1 MENKMTDKKSKTV
14 AVTPQK
20 VDASTTDNVKPKD
33 AIKNN
38 SKITSSQG
46 DLKNSISKTA
56 VFSLLVALIAITGVV
71 LSYYYVNQ
79 QQSEVIAALQKEN
92 NAALNDY
99 QQRFKKALKA
109 QQSHF
114 TQQIQ
119 KTAQALNSSI
129 EISRKK
135 ELATLSESVTHLQKS
150 IQNRQPSDWLIHEA
164 EYLIRLASRS
174 LWMEKDTKATIN
186 LLKEADARLVELNAP
201 FLLPVRQLIHEDINA
216 LEAMPQLATD
226 YIVLTLMALS
236 KDIPSLPLTH
246 DNFDKNQDLE
256 EDLSLSDNIDD
267 WETNLSKSWKKFFND
282 FIRVRQRT
290 GCVEPLMSP
299 NEQLNLKNNL
309 GLKVQLAIWAASQRK
324 TDVYK
329 QSLNNA
335 ELWLNEYFDMN
346 ATVNKKFVND
356 IIQLQQKMVNYD
368 YPTDLSSLNAIRKVL
383 KERTLVTKP
392 VTNNTEQTKPTEKQ
406 LETTLEQEG
415 KTTKAG
421 EL

>member
-1 MENKMTDKKSKTV
+1 
-14 AVTPQK
+14 
-20 VDASTTDNVKPKD
+20 
-33 AIKNN
+33 
-38 SKITSSQG
+38 
-46 DLKNSISKTA
+46 
-56 VFSLLVALIAITGVV
+56 
-71 LSYYYVNQ
+71 
-79 QQSEVIAALQKEN
+79 
-92 NAALNDY
+92 
-99 QQRFKKALKA
+99 
-109 QQSHF
+109 
-114 TQQIQ
+114 
-119 KTAQALNSSI
+119 
-129 EISRKK
+129 
-135 ELATLSESVTHLQKS
+135 
-150 IQNRQPSDWLIHEA
+150 
-164 EYLIRLASRS
+164 
-174 LWMEKDTKATIN
+174 
-186 LLKEADARLVELNAP
+186 VELNAP

-236 KDIPSLPLTH
+236 KKTPELPLKH
-246 DNFDKNQDLE
+246 DNFAKNQDVA
-256 EDLSLSDNIDD
+256 EDLRLSDNIDD

-290 GCVEPLMSP
+290 GSVEPLMSP

-329 QSLNNA
+329 QSLNNV